1 MAIRHMKRCSAF
13 LIIREIQIKTI
24 MGCHLIPVRKAIMKK
39 STNNK
44 CWRGCEKKTNQNFT
58 AGGNVKWKRATM
70 ENSID
75 IPPKTENS
83 VAI

>member
-1 MAIRHMKRCSAF
+1 MKRCPPS
-13 LIIREIQIKTI
+13 LMQIKTI
-24 MGCHLIPVRKAIMKK
+24 VRYHLTLVRMAIIQK